1 MQERNG
7 LRFPQ
12 KRQLAIFARHFTAAI
27 FWMYTII
34 TVFVFNVDGYAISLL
49 GAHASWII
57 QFKFVILVGL
67 LSAFWLING
76 TKQVTVWTI
85 FILFYPFVL
94 LFHLGFHIWKAKN
107 WLLAIALITVL
118 LSFARAFKFNFIAGS
133 LIVSSACICIFTN
146 IKSAIALSSIVL
158 FVLLVTLIVRRAIS
172 IFRPSRTYEIHSTLV
187 EHALNYGKSI
197 SLPPQ
202 NTTSVALANMQEDVK
217 RKWVEG
223 LQMIVLLNR
232 SAYFL
237 SVKLDAYKQ
246 SGISAAF
253 HAINYFVLLAI
264 TLIIL
269 ATINYSTF
277 QIYPDAFTIIGS
289 PQWFDF
295 LYYSFNSM
303 VGNHLDDFKPIA
315 NISKTLFMLGIPLS
329 LTLTGI
335 LLSLIFSVRLS
346 RDQDEIAAA
355 AHKIKMQADEMEG
368 LIRDHFGR
376 TIPQALE
383 DLQIAKSA
391 IINLLFFLHERAE

>member
-1 MQERNG
+1 
-7 LRFPQ
+7 
-12 KRQLAIFARHFTAAI
+12 
-27 FWMYTII
+27 
-34 TVFVFNVDGYAISLL
+34 
-49 GAHASWII
+49 
-57 QFKFVILVGL
+57 
-67 LSAFWLING
+67 
-76 TKQVTVWTI
+76 
-85 FILFYPFVL
+85 
-94 LFHLGFHIWKAKN
+94 
-107 WLLAIALITVL
+107 
-118 LSFARAFKFNFIAGS
+118 
-133 LIVSSACICIFTN
+133 
-146 IKSAIALSSIVL
+146 
-158 FVLLVTLIVRRAIS
+158 
-172 IFRPSRTYEIHSTLV
+172 
-187 EHALNYGKSI
+187 
-197 SLPPQ
+197 
-202 NTTSVALANMQEDVK
+202 MQEDVK